1 MMINKKTLK
10 EFDYIQYFVFKISG
24 TGIFSKADTEKIV
37 FYDFLQYSLFA
48 MKKKFYVLIFIY
60 I

>member
-24 TGIFSKADTEKIV
+24 NGIFLKADTEKNCFLRFFPV
-37 FYDFLQYSLFA
+37 FF
-48 MKKKFYVLIFIY
+48 
-60 I
+60 

>member
-37 FYDFLQYSLFA
+37 FYDFLQYFFCNERKL
-48 MKKKFYVLIFIY
+48 YVFIFIY
-60 I
+60 TW